1 MNITQKTLAACAAL
15 ILVPAS
21 GAFAQE
27 NAPGGPWEYSVSV
40 SPFLGWGQKKLF
52 SDDLDKLD
60 IAGIGVKGSAVIR
73 ESILPGAK
81 LFPEIFGL
89 VNIGGG
95 SLDQTRYGY
104 GEREELNYDLT
115 TMQATVGANL
125 RLEINDRVSV
135 FGGVRVGLAYEN
147 LEVESRYVAYGY
159 GSYSN
164 SWEEADVGI
173 NYGVGFGADV
183 RINDHSGVTVAL
195 DYVGS
200 TAQPEFN
207 ASGKTFEAE
216 KQSYIMLSVGYK
228 YTF

>member
-1 MNITQKTLAACAAL
+1 MNVIQKTLAACAAL

-21 GAFAQE
+21 GASAQE

-40 SPFLGWGQKKLF
+40 SPFFGWGQKKLD
-52 SDDLDKLD
+52 SEDLDTLD
-60 IAGIGVKGSAVIR
+60 IAGVGVKGSAVIR

-89 VNIGGG
+89 INIGGG
-95 SLDQTRYGY
+95 SLDQTWYYYGGSY
-104 GEREELNYDLT
+104 EQNYDLT
-115 TMQATVGANL
+115 TVQAAVGANL
-125 RLEINDRVSV
+125 RLEIDDRVSV
-135 FGGVRVGLAYEN
+135 FGGVRAGLAYEN
-147 LEVESRYVAYGY
+147 LEIEARGGYSRRT
-159 GSYSN
+159 
-164 SWEEADVGI
+164 WEESDVGLL
-173 NYGVGFGADV
+173 YGIGFGTDV

-200 TAQPEFN
+200 TAQPEFDI
-207 ASGKTFEAE
+207 SGEKVEAE

>member
-1 MNITQKTLAACAAL
+1 MNVIQKTLAACAAL

-21 GAFAQE
+21 GASAQE

-40 SPFLGWGQKKLF
+40 SPFFGWGQKKLD
-52 SDDLDKLD
+52 SEDLDTLD
-60 IAGIGVKGSAVIR
+60 IAGVGVKGSAVIR

-95 SLDQTRYGY
+95 SLDQTWYYYGGSY
-104 GEREELNYDLT
+104 EQNYDLT
-115 TMQATVGANL
+115 TVQAAVGANL
-125 RLEINDRVSV
+125 RLEIDDRVSV
-135 FGGVRVGLAYEN
+135 FGGIRAGLAYEN
-147 LEVESRYVAYGY
+147 LELEVREGYYRKTWRES
-159 GSYSN
+159 
-164 SWEEADVGI
+164 DVGLL
-173 NYGVGFGADV
+173 YGIGFGTDV

-200 TAQPEFN
+200 TAQPEFDIYGEK
-207 ASGKTFEAE
+207 AEAE